1 MAKSSMNRFL
11 KMIKINMRSRRG
23 IAEVLST
30 ILAIPFFAILIG
42 FMAYFG
48 RALYAKAAIEDAA
61 ATGARW
67 AVTSLSGRKGCLQA
81 REAMQQVLA
90 GYALDPNGAGL
101 TVHPIGNGWGRGTQ
115 AEVQVT
121 YRLAQSKTIFFGKL
135 LGDSNLSTR
144 YTVVIDRYNGRFA
157 NGWQA
162 CESDH

>member
-1 MAKSSMNRFL
+1 MR
-11 KMIKINMRSRRG
+11 IINLRSRRG

-67 AVTSLSGRKGCLQA
+67 AVTSLSGRKGCTQA
-81 REAMQQVLA
+81 KEAMQLA
-90 GYALDPNGAGL
+90 LKGYALDVNGAAL
-101 TVHPIGNGWGRGTQ
+101 SVKPISGGWGRGTQ
-115 AEVQVT
+115 AEVRVT
-121 YRLAQSKTIFFGKL
+121 YKLSQSNVLFFGRL
-135 LGDSNLSTR
+135 LGDSTITTQYR
-144 YTVVIDRYNGRFA
+144 VVVDRYNNRFA

-162 CESDH
+162 CVT

>member
-1 MAKSSMNRFL
+1 MR
-11 KMIKINMRSRRG
+11 IINLRSRRG

-67 AVTSLSGRKGCLQA
+67 AVTSLSGRKGCAQA
-81 REAMQQVLA
+81 KEAMQLA
-90 GYALDPNGAGL
+90 LKGYALDASGAALSVKPVFG
-101 TVHPIGNGWGRGTQ
+101 GWGRGTQ
-115 AEVQVT
+115 AEVRVT
-121 YRLAQSKTIFFGKL
+121 YKLSQSSVLFFGRL
-135 LGDSNLSTR
+135 LGDSTITTR
-144 YTVVIDRYNGRFA
+144 YSVVVDRYNNRFA

-162 CESDH
+162 CIT